1 MVRGDGLCDGGVC
14 GDGGA
19 CGDRLFDGCGDDE
32 ISVID

>member
-1 MVRGDGLCDGGVC
+1 MVCGDGLCDGGVC

-19 CGDRLFDGCGDDE
+19 CGDRLCDGCGDDG